1 MSGDWLSDAYG
12 VTEAADRQADV
23 VAEAVAVTAPPV
35 SVTSNKVRYGDV
47 AALLAGELPPPP
59 APSLLRRTDGK
70 HLFYIG
76 QVNLVFG
83 EAESGKTW
91 VAIGAIAEA
100 LLAGKKAAFIDI
112 DHNGM
117 QSIVTRLLSFGVPAE
132 TLSDLDRFRYKEP
145 EDKPDLVHTVADLK
159 AWRPHVVTV
168 DSVGELLPMMG
179 LNSNSPDDFTIAH
192 SAVLKP
198 LAMAGACVIAIDHV
212 AKNAESKA
220 AGPTGTAAKGRAVG
234 GVMLRVTVKDQFAPG
249 NGGSCYLNIKKDRHG
264 GLRASSPAG
273 DKEPLAGTFKMF
285 PDSSFAVFAPEQGE
299 RTPDAAPGVDLAELQ
314 AMDPQPTSVRDVM
327 DRLKWGGGR
336 ATLALRVYRNQVLPV
351 TDTQGGVTV
360 TPSVTRSGGVTG
372 EPVTSQ
378 QFELEGE
385 AA

>member
-1 MSGDWLSDAYG
+1 VTADWLAEAYG
-12 VTEAADRQADV
+12 VTD
-23 VAEAVAVTAPPV
+23 AVTVTQPPV

-59 APSLLRRTDGK
+59 SPSVLRRSDGQ
-70 HLFYIG
+70 HLFYIA

-100 LLAGKKAAFIDI
+100 LRAGKRAAFIDI

-117 QSIVTRLLSFGVPAE
+117 QSIVTRLMSFGVPTE
-132 TLSDLDRFRYKEP
+132 TLANLERFRYKEP
-145 EDKPDLVHTVADLK
+145 EDKLDLVHTVADLK
-159 AWRPHVVTV
+159 AWRPHLVTV

-192 SAVLKP
+192 SAALKP
-198 LAMAGACVIAIDHV
+198 LAMSGACVIAIDHV

-285 PDSSFAVFAPEQGE
+285 PDSTFAVFAPQQGE

-314 AMDPQPTSVRDVM
+314 AMDPEPENVRDVM
-327 DRLKWGGGR
+327 ERLKWGSSR
-336 ATLALRVYRNQVLPV
+336 ATVALRVYRNQLLPV
-351 TDTQGGVTV
+351 TETQGRVTG
-360 TPSVTRSGGVTG
+360 TQSATRSGAVP
-372 EPVTSQ
+372 EERVTSQ
-378 QFELEGE
+378 QLELGGE

>member
-1 MSGDWLSDAYG
+1 MSADWLAEAYG
-12 VTEAADRQADV
+12 V
-23 VAEAVAVTAPPV
+23 AEEPAVTVTAPPV
-35 SVTSNKVRYGDV
+35 SVTSNKVSYGDV

-59 APSLLRRTDGK
+59 SPSILRRTDGK
-70 HLFYIG
+70 HVFYTG
-76 QVNLVFG
+76 QVNLAFG

-117 QSIVTRLLSFGVPAE
+117 QSIVTRLLGFGVSTE
-132 TLSDLDRFRYKEP
+132 TLSNLERFRYKEP
-145 EDKPDLVHTVADLK
+145 EDKLDLVHTVADLK
-159 AWRPHVVTV
+159 AWRPSIVTV

-198 LAMAGACVIAIDHV
+198 LAMCGACVIAIDHV

-234 GVMLRVTVKDQFAPG
+234 GVMLRVTVKDQFSPG

-264 GLRASSPAG
+264 GLRASSPTG

-285 PDSSFAVFAPEQGE
+285 PDSTFAVFAPNQGE

-314 AMDPQPTSVRDVM
+314 RLDPAPESVRDVM
-327 DRLKWGGGR
+327 ERLKWGSGR
-336 ATLALRVYRNQVLPV
+336 ATLALRVYRDQVLPV
-351 TDTQGGVTV
+351 TDTQGRVTG
-360 TPSVTRSGGVTG
+360 TSPATRSGNVTG
-372 EPVTSQ
+372 QQVTEEA
-378 QFELEGE
+378 FEIEGE

>member
-1 MSGDWLSDAYG
+1 MNTTPDWFKAEAFVDAVT
-12 VTEAADRQADV
+12 VTE
-23 VAEAVAVTAPPV
+23 PPL

-59 APSLLRRTDGK
+59 APSILRRSDGQ
-70 HLFYIG
+70 HMFYIA

-100 LLAGKKAAFIDI
+100 LRAGKRAAFIDI

-117 QSIVTRLLSFGVPAE
+117 QSIVTRLMSFGVPTE
-132 TLSDLDRFRYKEP
+132 TLSNLDRFRYKEP
-145 EDKPDLVHTVADLK
+145 EDKLDLVHTVADLK
-159 AWRPHVVTV
+159 LWHPNIVTV

-249 NGGSCYLNIKKDRHG
+249 SGGSCYLNIKKDRHG

-299 RTPDAAPGVDLAELQ
+299 RTPDSAPGVDLAELQ
-314 AMDPQPTSVRDVM
+314 AMDPAPENVRDVM
-327 DRLKWGGGR
+327 ERLKWGSNR
-336 ATLALRVYRNQVLPV
+336 ATVALRVYRNQLLPV
-351 TDTQGGVTV
+351 TDTQG
-360 TPSVTRSGGVTG
+360 RVTG
-372 EPVTSQ
+372 THPATRCAAVPEEQVTSK
-378 QFELEGE
+378 QFDLEGE

>member
-1 MSGDWLSDAYG
+1 MSDTTPDWFKAEYFEEPAVT
-12 VTEAADRQADV
+12 VTE
-23 VAEAVAVTAPPV
+23 PPV
-35 SVTSNKVRYGDV
+35 SVTSNKVKYGDV

-59 APSLLRRTDGK
+59 SPSILRRTDGQSM
-70 HLFYIG
+70 FYIA

-100 LLAGKKAAFIDI
+100 LVAGKRAAFIDI

-117 QSIVTRLLSFGVPAE
+117 QSIVTRLMSFGVPTE
-132 TLSDLDRFRYKEP
+132 TLSDLEKFRYKEP
-145 EDKPDLVHTVADLK
+145 EDKLDLVHTVADLK
-159 AWRPHVVTV
+159 AWRPHIVTV

-234 GVMLRVTVKDQFAPG
+234 GVMLRVTVKDQFTPG
-249 NGGSCYLNIKKDRHG
+249 SGGSCYLNIKKDRHG
-264 GLRASSPAG
+264 GLRASSPSG

-285 PDSSFAVFAPEQGE
+285 PDSSFAVFAPQQGE

-314 AMDPQPTSVRDVM
+314 AMDPAPASVRDVM
-327 DRLKWGGGR
+327 DRLKWGSGR
-336 ATLALRVYRNQVLPV
+336 ATLALRVYRDQVLPV
-351 TDTQGGVTV
+351 TGTQGRVTV
-360 TPSVTRSGGVTG
+360 TDAATRSGGVT
-372 EPVTSQ
+372 EKQVTDQ
-378 QFELEGE
+378 PFDLGDE